1 MTPMAL
7 DTAGLLDRFHSVLVG
22 EIRSNRPDL
31 EEGSFTVA
39 EIYQE
44 LVPYRTHRGRLGV
57 EMNGDYEHVLLM
69 LLAGEGDF
77 LVLESEEALG
87 ELRSELKS
95 SNPNT
100 GLYREYAAA
109 EVHLNRA
116 MVPDPEDGPDPEEA
130 RVDDAGPD
138 RPADPE
144 ESGEPVDVDLLAPSG
159 TDDAEMGGPETVDAA
174 EPPLPVE
181 SVDDDETGALDPV
194 ADSAAVCRA
203 CKVTLPD
210 RDGVVFCPYCGSD
223 LRVIE
228 CAACGE
234 TLEPNWRFC
243 VACGAEVDAD

>member
-22 EIRSNRPDL
+22 EIRCNRPDL

-39 EIYQE
+39 DIYQE
-44 LVPYRTHRGRLGV
+44 LVPYRTHRDRLGV
-57 EMNGDYEHVLLM
+57 EMNGDYEHLLLM

-77 LVLESEEALG
+77 LVLESEVALE

-100 GLYREYAAA
+100 GLYRQHAAA

-116 MVPDPEDGPDPEEA
+116 MMPDPGDGRDSEED
-130 RVDDAGPD
+130 RVDDAEPVG
-138 RPADPE
+138 PADAE

-159 TDDAEMGGPETVDAA
+159 TDGADP
-174 EPPLPVE
+174 
-181 SVDDDETGALDPV
+181 SVGDPV
-194 ADSAAVCRA
+194 MGSDAVCRSCEVA
-203 CKVTLPD
+203 LPN
-210 RDGVVFCPYCGSD
+210 RDGVFFCPNCGSD

-228 CAACGE
+228 CTTCGE
-234 TLEPNWRFC
+234 TLESQWRFC
-243 VACGAEVDAD
+243 VACGAEVAAD